1 MFFTYQLLLTL
12 IILFSPIIILFRIF
26 KGKEDILRFKE
37 KFCFFSKKRSTGKLV
52 WFHGSS
58 VGELMSVLP
67 ILIKYDKENSF
78 DQILVT
84 SSTLSSSK
92 ILQKYNL
99 KKVIHQFF
107 PIDHIFFSNRFLNY
121 WKPSS
126 AIFLESEIW
135 PCIYRS
141 LKKRNIPLI
150 LLNARISKKTFKKWM
165 KLKTF
170 STRIFKL
177 ISFAYPQNKE
187 TKKYLKK
194 LGVEAVNYI
203 GNLKFYEDRQIFDKK
218 SDDKIKNQF
227 KKHKICIAASTH
239 ANEEIFAAQTHVL
252 LKKKNKNLITI
263 IIPRHVHRVGEINN
277 ELKKLNLKTIYHSA
291 KAKNLKNIDIY
302 IVDTFGESKKFYKIA
317 NTVFLGG
324 SLINKGGQNPI
335 EPARYGAKILHGPN
349 IDNFKE
355 VYAFLKV
362 LKVSKEIKSPIQFAN
377 EVIFRKK
384 MQNVKKIEKLGD
396 VIFKNTLN
404 KLGKI
409 INYEA

>member
-1 MFFTYQLLLTL
+1 MFVIYQLLLTL

-37 KFCFFSKKRSTGKLV
+37 KFCLFSKKRNTGKLI

-67 ILIKYDKENSF
+67 ILVKYDRDKSF

-92 ILQKYNL
+92 ILQKYNFR
-99 KKVIHQFF
+99 KVVHQFF
-107 PIDHIFFSNRFLNY
+107 PIDHIFFSNIFLNY

-135 PCIYRS
+135 PSIYRS

-170 STRIFKL
+170 SRRIFKL

-187 TKKYLKK
+187 TKRYLKK
-194 LGVEAVNYI
+194 LGVKAINYI
-203 GNLKFYEDRQIFDKK
+203 GNLKFYEDRRIVNKE
-218 SDDKIKNQF
+218 SDNRIKNQF

-239 ANEEIFAAQTHVL
+239 ANEEVFAAQTHIL

-263 IIPRHVHRVGEINN
+263 IIPRHVHRVDEINN
-277 ELKKLNLKTIYHSA
+277 ELKKLNLKTTYHSE

-302 IVDTFGESKKFYKIA
+302 IVDTFGESRRFYKIA

-324 SLINKGGQNPI
+324 SIINKGGQNPI

-355 VYAFLKV
+355 VYAFLKA

-384 MQNVKKIEKLGD
+384 MQNVKKIQNLGD

>member
-135 PCIYRS
+135 PSIYRS

-302 IVDTFGESKKFYKIA
+302 IVDTFGESRKFYKIA

>member
-1 MFFTYQLLLTL
+1 MFVIYQLLLTL

-37 KFCFFSKKRSTGKLV
+37 KFCLFSKKRNTGKLI

-67 ILIKYDKENSF
+67 ILIKYDKDKSF

-92 ILQKYNL
+92 ILQKYNFR
-99 KKVIHQFF
+99 KVVHQFF
-107 PIDHIFFSNRFLNY
+107 PIDHIFFSNIFLNY

-135 PCIYRS
+135 PSIYIS
-141 LKKRNIPLI
+141 LKKRNVPLI

-170 STRIFKL
+170 SRRIFKL

-187 TKKYLKK
+187 TKRYLKK
-194 LGVEAVNYI
+194 LGVKAINYI
-203 GNLKFYEDRQIFDKK
+203 GNLKFYEDRRIVNKE
-218 SDDKIKNQF
+218 SDNRIKNQF

-239 ANEEIFAAQTHVL
+239 ANEEVFAAQTHIL

-263 IIPRHVHRVGEINN
+263 IIPRHVHRVDEINN
-277 ELKKLNLKTIYHSA
+277 ELKKLNLKTTYHSE

-302 IVDTFGESKKFYKIA
+302 IVDTFGESRRFYKIA

-324 SLINKGGQNPI
+324 SIINKGGQNPI

-355 VYAFLKV
+355 VYAFLKA

-384 MQNVKKIEKLGD
+384 MQNVKKIQNLGD

>member
-1 MFFTYQLLLTL
+1 MFIIYQLLLTL

-37 KFCFFSKKRSTGKLV
+37 KFCLFSKKRNTGKLI

-67 ILIKYDKENSF
+67 ILIKYDRDKFF

-92 ILQKYNL
+92 ILQKYNFR
-99 KKVIHQFF
+99 KVVHQFF
-107 PIDHIFFSNRFLNY
+107 PIDHIFFSNIFLNY

-135 PCIYRS
+135 PSIYRS

-170 STRIFKL
+170 SRRIFKL

-187 TKKYLKK
+187 TKRYLKK
-194 LGVEAVNYI
+194 LGVKAINYI
-203 GNLKFYEDRQIFDKK
+203 GNLKFYEDRRIVNKE
-218 SDDKIKNQF
+218 SDNKIKNQF

-239 ANEEIFAAQTHVL
+239 ANEEVFAAQTHIL

-263 IIPRHVHRVGEINN
+263 IIPRHVHRVDEINN
-277 ELKKLNLKTIYHSA
+277 ELKKLNLKTTYHSE

-302 IVDTFGESKKFYKIA
+302 IVDTFGESRRFYKIA

-324 SLINKGGQNPI
+324 SIINKGGQNPI

-362 LKVSKEIKSPIQFAN
+362 LKVSKEINSPIQFAN
-377 EVIFRKK
+377 EVIFKKK
-384 MQNVKKIEKLGD
+384 MQNVKKIQKLGD

>member
-1 MFFTYQLLLTL
+1 MFLIYQLLITL
-12 IILFSPIIILFRIF
+12 IILFSPIIILIRIF
-26 KGKEDILRFKE
+26 RGKEDILRFKE
-37 KFCFFSKKRSTGKLV
+37 KFCSFSKKRHSGKLL

-67 ILIKYDKENSF
+67 VLNKYDNEDTF

-92 ILQKYNL
+92 ILRKYNF
-99 KKVIHQFF
+99 KKVVHQFF
-107 PIDHIFFSNRFLNY
+107 PLDHIFFSNFFLNY
-121 WKPSS
+121 WKPNS

-135 PCIYRS
+135 PSIYRS

-170 STRIFKL
+170 SRRIFKL

-194 LGVEAVNYI
+194 LGVEDINYI
-203 GNLKFYEDRQIFDKK
+203 GNLKFYEDRRIVNKK
-218 SDDKIKNQF
+218 SDNKIKNQF

-239 ANEEIFAAQTHVL
+239 ANEELFAAQTHIL

-263 IIPRHVHRVGEINN
+263 IIPRHVHRVDEINN
-277 ELKKLNLKTIYHSA
+277 ELKKLNLKTTYHSA

-302 IVDTFGESKKFYKIA
+302 IVDTFGESRKFYKIA

-377 EVIFRKK
+377 EVIFKKK
-384 MQNVKKIEKLGD
+384 MQNVKKIQKLGD